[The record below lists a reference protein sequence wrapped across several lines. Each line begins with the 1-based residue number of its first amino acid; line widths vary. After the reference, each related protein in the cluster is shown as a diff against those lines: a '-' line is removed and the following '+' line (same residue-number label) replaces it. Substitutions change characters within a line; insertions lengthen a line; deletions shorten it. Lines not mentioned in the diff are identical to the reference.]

1 MLLCV
6 GELSVNEIK
15 LGYYFARILN
25 SDRLTI
31 VGCWGDRIQKQVK
44 EDVEVL
50 EPVPR
55 KVLESKYRVLNLR
68 KIQNER

>member
-1 MLLCV
+1 MNNTVLF
-6 GELSVNEIK
+6 GWH
-15 LGYYFARILN
+15 FARIKG

-50 EPVPR
+50 EKVPK
-55 KVLESKYRVLNLR
+55 KVLDGKYRVLNLR
-68 KIQNER
+68 EIQNERTRNT

>member
-1 MLLCV
+1 MNNKVLF
-6 GELSVNEIK
+6 GWH
-15 LGYYFARILN
+15 FARIKD

-44 EDVEVL
+44 DDVEVL

-55 KVLESKYRVLNLR
+55 VVLEGKYRVLNLR
-68 KIQNER
+68 EIQNER

>member
-1 MLLCV
+1 MEK
-6 GELSVNEIK
+6 GRI
-15 LGYYFARILN
+15 GWFFARCLN

-50 EPVPR
+50 EKVPR
-55 KVLESKYRVLNLR
+55 VVLEGKYRVLNLR
-68 KIQNER
+68 EIQNERTRNT

>member
-1 MLLCV
+1 MNNTVLF
-6 GELSVNEIK
+6 GWH
-15 LGYYFARILN
+15 FARIKG

-50 EPVPR
+50 DKVPR
-55 KVLESKYRVLNLR
+55 VVLEGKYRVLNLR
-68 KIQNER
+68 EIQNERIF

>member
-1 MLLCV
+1 MQEV
-6 GELSVNEIK
+6 K
-15 LGYYFARILN
+15 LGFYFARILN

-50 EPVPR
+50 EKVPR
-55 KVLESKYRVLNLR
+55 KVLEEKYKVLNLR
-68 KIQNER
+68 EIQKQRI

>member
-1 MLLCV
+1 M
-6 GELSVNEIK
+6 EK
-15 LGYYFARILN
+15 LNKKNVRFSGT
-25 SDRLTI
+25 TI

-55 KVLESKYRVLNLR
+55 KVLEGKYRVLNLR
-68 KIQNER
+68 EILQKQK

>member
-1 MLLCV
+1 MNNKVLF
-6 GELSVNEIK
+6 GWH
-15 LGYYFARILN
+15 FARIKD

-50 EPVPR
+50 ERVPR
-55 KVLESKYRVLNLR
+55 LVLEGKYSVLNLR
-68 KIQNER
+68 EIQNER